1 MKIVRPKHSIDI
13 MENQIDE
20 LSPRLL
26 VVNNFQFPD
35 FDNLDELAKSFYVL
49 HFIMQNLQEYH
60 WLEFMQPINSKSDIC
75 IPNELLCIF

>member
-1 MKIVRPKHSIDI
+1 

-49 HFIMQNLQEYH
+49 HLIMQNLQAYN
-60 WLEFMQPINSKSDIC
+60 WF
-75 IPNELLCIF
+75 